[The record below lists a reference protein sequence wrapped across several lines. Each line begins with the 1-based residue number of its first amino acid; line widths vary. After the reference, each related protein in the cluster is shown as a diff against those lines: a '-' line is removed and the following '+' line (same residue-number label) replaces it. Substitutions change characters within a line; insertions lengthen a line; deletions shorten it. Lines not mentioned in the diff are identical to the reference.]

1 MSPDEIDAR
10 VEKILRTYDTITVVG
25 ASTSVAV
32 SSTLR
37 SRPPSR
43 SGSGSAPPGRGAGAV
58 PSGSVPAV
66 PAVAAGGVR
75 PENGNGW
82 VTGQPIVTEVAGTV
96 VAVVEVAP
104 VPVVAGVVVAGT
116 VVEEAPDA
124 AASSCSSWAA
134 WPGASAAALLR

>member
-1 MSPDEIDAR
+1 
-10 VEKILRTYDTITVVG
+10 VVG

-43 SGSGSAPPGRGAGAV
+43 SGSGPAPPGRGAGAV
-58 PSGSVPAV
+58 PAGSVPAGSV

-116 VVEEAPDA
+116 VVVEEAPDA

>member
-1 MSPDEIDAR
+1 M
-10 VEKILRTYDTITVVG
+10 ITVVG

-43 SGSGSAPPGRGAGAV
+43 PGSGPAPPGRGRGGAV
-58 PSGSVPAV
+58 PARSVTAV
-66 PAVAAGGVR
+66 PAEGAAVSPGSLPAALAVSAGGVPPR
-75 PENGNGW
+75 NGNGW

-96 VAVVEVAP
+96 VAVVEAAL
-104 VPVVAGVVVAGT
+104 VPVVAGEVVAGA
-116 VVEEAPDA
+116 VVVGEVPDA

-134 WPGASAAALLR
+134 WPGASAAALFR